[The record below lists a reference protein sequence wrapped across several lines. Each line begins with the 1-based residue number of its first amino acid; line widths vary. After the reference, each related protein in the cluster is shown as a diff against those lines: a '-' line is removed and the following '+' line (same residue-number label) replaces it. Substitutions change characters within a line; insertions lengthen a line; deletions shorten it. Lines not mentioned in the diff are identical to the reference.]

1 MTLII
6 AEAGV
11 NHNGDDDLAFQLV
24 DEAYKAGA
32 DIVKF
37 QTFKSNKL
45 VTSEAG
51 QAAYQKMNTGREESQ
66 LNMLSRLELSHDSH
80 HRIVEYC
87 SKVGIEFL
95 STAFDSESLSFL
107 VNDLKLKRLKI
118 ASGELSNAP
127 LLLEHARTGC
137 DLIVSTGMATLS
149 DIELALGVIA
159 FGYTSS
165 EDSSPSIEA
174 FSRAYSSCEGQN
186 ALRNKVTLL
195 HCTTEYPAPL
205 AEVNLR
211 AMDTLGNAFGLPCG
225 YSDHTSGYSI
235 SIAAAARGA
244 VIVEKHFTLSRQ
256 LEGPDH
262 EASLEPKELA
272 LMVSGIRDLELA
284 LGDGI
289 KRPTFSEI
297 NNKQVA
303 QKSLVAEKNITKG
316 ELFTEDNI
324 SVKRPGSGK
333 SPYLYWSIL
342 DTPAT
347 RAFSAGELIDD

>member
-1 MTLII
+1 
-6 AEAGV
+6 
-11 NHNGDDDLAFQLV
+11 
-24 DEAYKAGA
+24 
-32 DIVKF
+32 
-37 QTFKSNKL
+37 
-45 VTSEAG
+45 
-51 QAAYQKMNTGREESQ
+51 
-66 LNMLSRLELSHDSH
+66 
-80 HRIVEYC
+80 
-87 SKVGIEFL
+87 
-95 STAFDSESLSFL
+95 
-107 VNDLKLKRLKI
+107 
-118 ASGELSNAP
+118 
-127 LLLEHARTGC
+127 
-137 DLIVSTGMATLS
+137 
-149 DIELALGVIA
+149 
-159 FGYTSS
+159 
-165 EDSSPSIEA
+165 
-174 FSRAYSSCEGQN
+174 
-186 ALRNKVTLL
+186 
-195 HCTTEYPAPL
+195 
-205 AEVNLR
+205 
-211 AMDTLGNAFGLPCG
+211 MDTLGNAFGLPCG